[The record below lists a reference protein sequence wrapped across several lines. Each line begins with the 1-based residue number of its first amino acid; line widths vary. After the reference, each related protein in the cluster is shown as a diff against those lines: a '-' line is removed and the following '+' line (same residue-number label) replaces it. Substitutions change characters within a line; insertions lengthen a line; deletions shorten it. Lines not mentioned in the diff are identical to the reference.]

1 MVSNVVKIINHGKF
15 KISFLGGHKVKKRFL
30 FTWVWNVPQ
39 FFPPHFSQ
47 KIPLFL
53 PSPSF
58 WCICLPKFPR
68 PIWNKLYFI
77 CVYVYKTKI
86 TSFTEIQYF
95 YWKAFF
101 SYKKWLP
108 QCNVSTTLPY
118 QKTLCMPILL
128 KEQNKKQN
136 LVYIFI

>member
-1 MVSNVVKIINHGKF
+1 MG
-15 KISFLGGHKVKKRFL
+15 LKRA
-30 FTWVWNVPQ
+30 PI
-39 FFPPHFSQ
+39 FPPHFSQ

-77 CVYVYKTKI
+77 CVYVYKTKT

-136 LVYIFI
+136 LVYIYLYKNYFTLAILCVNRDMTSTVPTYPYFQNK